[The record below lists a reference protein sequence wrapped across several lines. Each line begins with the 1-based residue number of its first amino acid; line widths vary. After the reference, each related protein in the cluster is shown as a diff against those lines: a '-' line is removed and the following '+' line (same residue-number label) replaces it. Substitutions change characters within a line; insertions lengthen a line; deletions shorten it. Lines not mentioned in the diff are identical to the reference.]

1 MTEPRLTYR
10 LRIADNSNALAR
22 CPGVGAGFGD
32 EVMRGFMSGLL
43 GGCGVSGVGGLSARG
58 RCKLN
63 EACAKAVAGLGDTA
77 GLQITDVRLGAVR
90 KLGKLNLS
98 KSMPLLCLLDDVF
111 PVHASII

>member
-1 MTEPRLTYR
+1 MTSSH
-10 LRIADNSNALAR
+10 A
-22 CPGVGAGFGD
+22 D
-32 EVMRGFMSGLL
+32 EVMWGFMSGLL
-43 GGCGVSGVGGLSARG
+43 GGMVVAGVGGSLAARG

-63 EACAKAVAGLGDTA
+63 EACSKAVAGLGDTA